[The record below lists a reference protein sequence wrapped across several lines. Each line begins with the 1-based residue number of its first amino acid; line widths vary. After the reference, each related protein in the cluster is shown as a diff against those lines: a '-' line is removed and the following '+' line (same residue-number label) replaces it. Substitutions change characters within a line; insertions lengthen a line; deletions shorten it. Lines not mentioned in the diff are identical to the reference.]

1 MINPPLQGMYRIFLV
16 EGQSTEGKI
25 LLRILVKDE
34 GLQKKWDKEIFGW
47 GLQQTC

>member
-1 MINPPLQGMYRIFLV
+1 MINPPLQGMYRIFLF

-25 LLRILVKDE
+25 LLRILE